1 MAKAQIQTQEV
12 TRVTVDEVQER
23 LRRGESLAFVD
34 VRNPQAWAAAAR
46 GSTRPH
52 GDHLLYLTARSIKR
66 PGGANLTGERLEE
79 CTSAVWRL

>member
-34 VRNPQAWAAAAR
+34 VRNPQAWAAAQTKLPEA
-46 GSTRPH
+46 
-52 GDHLLYLTARSIKR
+52 I
-66 PGGANLTGERLEE
+66 RLSVDEVE
-79 CTSAVWRL
+79 QRLHEVLHDRTVITYCT